1 MSRVRVRE
9 DKNKNTFL
17 RTLSRALHL
26 LPLLL
31 LTFHFPVTFLLLL
44 GVFPLHGLQAL
55 FQGPGLLRGLVGQT
69 AEFRLAGKSVNFFV
83 YAAIDAVGTQ
93 GVGFSSILEKETEHS
108 ADASGVSNIVDR
120 KKQLYPLIEVAG
132 HPIGTGKIDFSF
144 IANTEN
150 KDAVML

>member
-1 MSRVRVRE
+1 M
-9 DKNKNTFL
+9 
-17 RTLSRALHL
+17 A
-26 LPLLL
+26 
-31 LTFHFPVTFLLLL
+31 PVS
-44 GVFPLHGLQAL
+44 
-55 FQGPGLLRGLVGQT
+55 GLLRGLVGQT

-93 GVGFSSILEKETEHS
+93 GVGFAPVLEKEAEHS
-108 ADASGVSNIVDR
+108 ADASGVSSIIDR

-150 KDAVML
+150 KDAVMF